1 MSNKIL
7 IAQLQTMLDRE
18 CEIEAVPQNL
28 TLTKM
33 IEYAA

>member
-18 CEIEAVPQNL
+18 CEIEAVPEKSN
-28 TLTKM
+28 
-33 IEYAA
+33 AD